1 MTEPHSDKTAALQ
14 VGWGAADIT
23 PEETVILCGQFAA
36 RVSTHVQDPLT
47 VTALALESVPD
58 DGRAEQA
65 VMVSC
70 DLVAVT
76 DEILAACRVQLRERL
91 PDFDAAKL
99 FLNATHTH
107 TGPEIRMSRWP
118 DLGVKVMADG
128 VYMDFV
134 VSNVV
139 AAVEQAW
146 KSRRPGGICW
156 GFGEAVIGHNRRMTY
171 LDGAAKMYGKTD
183 DPQFSHIEGYEDH
196 SVDMLFAWDDAD
208 RLTGMV
214 LNLAC
219 PSQVT
224 ESASYVS
231 ADFWH
236 EARCEIRRRHGDGL
250 FILPQC
256 SAAGDQSPHLLLHK
270 QSEARMRD
278 LKGVSERQE
287 IALRLADAVDA
298 VLPVARKDVRRQL
311 PFAHTVETI
320 ELTRRVVTEDE
331 MREAKA
337 GAEKLQ
343 QEYDQL
349 IQSGCEDYRQFS
361 RAYHRAR
368 WYERGVE
375 RYELQKTQPTYP
387 VELHVIR
394 LGDVALATNT
404 FELFLD
410 FGLRIKAR
418 SKAVQTFLV
427 QLAGPGGYVPTERAV
442 AAKSYGAGA
451 PSNIVGPEGGQ
462 ELVEATVERI
472 NALWASWSGCVRP
485 DPGGTGLDRSR
496 QHVGDSRTRDLCD
509 AGAAGNDLIR

>member
-1 MTEPHSDKTAALQ
+1 MTERKDQ
-14 VGWGAADIT
+14 VGRQLRIGWGTADIT
-23 PEETVILCGQFAA
+23 PDQPVILSGQFAA

-47 VTALALESVPD
+47 VTALALESAD
-58 DGRAEQA
+58 DGAREQA
-65 VMVSC
+65 VMVSL
-70 DLVAVT
+70 DLVTVT
-76 DEILAACRVQLRERL
+76 DEMLAACRAQLKERL

-107 TGPEIRMSRWP
+107 TGPEIRMWRWP
-118 DLGVKVMADG
+118 DLGVEVMDDA
-128 VYMDFV
+128 VYVDLV
-134 VSNVV
+134 VSEVV
-139 AAVEQAW
+139 AAAAQAW
-146 KSRRPGGICW
+146 ESRRPGGVCW
-156 GFGEAVIGHNRRMTY
+156 GLGQAVIGHNRRIAY
-171 LDGAAKMYGKTD
+171 LDGSAKMYGKTD
-183 DPQFSHIEGYEDH
+183 DPQFSHVEGYEDH
-196 SVDMLFAWDDAD
+196 SVDMLFTWNDAD

-224 ESASYVS
+224 ESAKYVS

-236 EARCEIRRRHGDGL
+236 EVRCEIRRRHGDGL

-270 QSEARMRD
+270 QAAARMRE

-298 VLPVARKDVRRQL
+298 VLPVVKDDLRRQM

-320 ELTRRVVTEDE
+320 ELTRRLVTEEE
-331 MREAKA
+331 MLDAKA
-337 GAEKLQ
+337 EAATFR
-343 QEYDQL
+343 QEYEQL
-349 IQSGCEDYRQFS
+349 RQAGCEDYMKFS
-361 RAYHRAR
+361 RAYQKAR
-368 WYERGVE
+368 WHETGVE
-375 RYELQKTQPTYP
+375 RYDLQKTQPKCP

-394 LGDVALATNT
+394 LGDIALATNP
-404 FELFLD
+404 FEYFLD

-427 QLAGPGGYVPTERAV
+427 QLAGPGSYVPTERAV

-451 PSNIVGPEGGQ
+451 PSNAVGPEGGQ

-472 NALWASWSGCVRP
+472 NALWA
-485 DPGGTGLDRSR
+485 
-496 QHVGDSRTRDLCD
+496 
-509 AGAAGNDLIR
+509 